1 MRAVASISNSVYHL
15 VNKFCI
21 VAVVFVGQGEILII
35 DQHLQTINHSLQNKK
50 LCYIL
55 TLLNCSQLKYKT
67 SVKRND
73 LYRTLLVF
81 DNISVKLHNKPLKLT
96 FACTVCT
103 GEIVDFFF
111 CADLAF

>member
-73 LYRTLLVF
+73 LYRTLLVMF
-81 DNISVKLHNKPLKLT
+81 SSRTSPSSAHLGLHRKTSVQH
-96 FACTVCT
+96 FA
-103 GEIVDFFF
+103 GVD
-111 CADLAF
+111 LSLGH